1 MENAFIPHPSSYRDP
16 SGFIFMKDDV
26 LYRQVNKVFASH
38 YDHFISSGCYKKLT
52 DNNLLIPHKEIQENI
67 TGKAEWYKTLQPEP
81 VPLLSWPYEWCFDML
96 KDAALLTLKLAKQAI
111 ADGMILKDATPYN
124 IQWYKGNLVFIDSL
138 SFEKYNSEEPWI
150 AYRQFCEQFLAP
162 LLLMHHHKTP
172 LQQLMLAWP
181 DGVPLSVAQKL
192 LPGKTRFSLHTYLH
206 IHLNARM
213 STTARDSASKKI
225 KFSKQKLL
233 NLLHSLETLISKL
246 RLPEQQSVW
255 SDYYTEASKRE
266 NYLEDKKK
274 IISEWLSE
282 CGDMTTVAD
291 FGANEGEFARLAAE
305 KNINIIAMDFDP
317 LCINRLYKWIKKS
330 GEKNMLPLVAD
341 LVNPSPAIGLN
352 HQERSSLIS
361 RIKVDLGMALA
372 LIHHLA
378 IGKNVPFDRIADFF
392 RQTCCKKLFI
402 EFVPKSDEK
411 VQLMLQG
418 KKDIYTDYNE
428 EHFANAFKKYF
439 SILKKQE
446 VGQSGRV
453 LYLMA
458 RNEN

>member
-1 MENAFIPHPSSYRDP
+1 MENAFTPHPSSYRDP
-16 SGFIFMKDDV
+16 SGFIFIKDDV

-38 YDHFISSGCYKKLT
+38 FDHFISSGCYNKLVAGK
-52 DNNLLIPHKEIQENI
+52 LLIPHEEIKKNL
-67 TGKAEWYKTLQPEP
+67 TGNNDWYCTLKPEP
-81 VPLLSWPYEWCFDML
+81 VPFLSWPYEWCFDML
-96 KDAALLTLKLAKQAI
+96 KDAALLTLKLVKEAI

-124 IQWYKGNLVFIDSL
+124 IQWYKGYLVFIDSL

-162 LLLMHHHKTP
+162 LLLMHHHKIP

-181 DGVPLSVAQKL
+181 DGVPLSIVQKL

-206 IHLNARM
+206 IHLNARI
-213 STTARDSASKKI
+213 STKAGNGHSKKI

-246 RLPEQQSVW
+246 HLPEQKSVW
-255 SDYYTEASKRE
+255 SDYYTEASGRD
-266 NYLEDKKK
+266 NYLEDKKS
-274 IISEWLSE
+274 IISKWLTE
-282 CGDMTTVAD
+282 CRDIQTAAD
-291 FGANEGEFARLAAE
+291 FGANDGEFARLVAE
-305 KNINIIAMDFDP
+305 RNISTVAMDFDP
-317 LCINRLYKWIKKS
+317 FCINRLYNWIKKT

-352 HQERSSLIS
+352 NQERSSLIS
-361 RIKVDLGMALA
+361 RVKADLGMALA
-372 LIHHLA
+372 LVHHLA

-392 RQTCCKKLFI
+392 CNTCYKKLFI

-418 KKDIYTDYNE
+418 KKDIYKDYNE
-428 EHFANAFKKYF
+428 ENFTNAFKKYF
-439 SILKKQE
+439 SIIKKQE
-446 VGQSGRV
+446 VGQTSRV
-453 LYLMA
+453 LYLMS